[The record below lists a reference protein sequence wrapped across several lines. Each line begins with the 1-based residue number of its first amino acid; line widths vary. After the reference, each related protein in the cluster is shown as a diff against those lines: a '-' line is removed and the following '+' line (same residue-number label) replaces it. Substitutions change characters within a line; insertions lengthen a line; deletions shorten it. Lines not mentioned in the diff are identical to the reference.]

1 MTTSV
6 LDSPQTIDL
15 RVERLNRTILALS
28 LPSVAESLLS
38 TMVYMVDTILIG
50 WLNDPRA
57 LAAVGLSSTLMWA
70 SDGLFRA
77 ISISASAMVAR
88 YWGQRNFE
96 GARRVAG
103 QSLVLSVLVA
113 LLLMALLI
121 PVARAFIQVMGGE
134 PDVVALGT
142 GYVRI
147 ILATSVISY
156 PMTIATSI
164 MRATGDTQ
172 KPMYITALM
181 NALNVLAA
189 IVLIF
194 GWGQIPRLELQGA
207 ALSTSLARTVG
218 GIVALWV
225 LFAPKSP
232 VGLRL
237 AHVTKWD
244 WRLLWR
250 IVRIAWP
257 NVAETIVSRLG
268 FILFTR
274 ILASLGTVALAAHQ
288 VALRIESLAFM
299 PGWGLAT
306 AAAALVGQALGADK
320 VEVAELGIRRTLVLG
335 NAIMV
340 FLGLVFIAFGSF
352 IVRIFGLQD
361 PELIRGAVGLIRIS
375 SLELIG
381 LCSVMILGG
390 CLRGAGDTRTP
401 MIVTLAG
408 TVLFRVPI
416 TFLFVLI
423 LDGGLNGVWL
433 ATAVDWSMR
442 ALIMCLLYLRGKW
455 KTVTV

>member
-1 MTTSV
+1 MATTT
-6 LDSPQTIDL
+6 LEQPRTIDL
-15 RVERLNRTILALS
+15 SLERLNRTILTLS

-77 ISISASAMVAR
+77 ISISASAIVAR
-88 YWGQRNFE
+88 FWGERDFE
-96 GARRVAG
+96 EARRVAG

-113 LLLMALLI
+113 LLLMGLLI
-121 PVARAFIQVMGGE
+121 PIARRFIEVMGGE
-134 PDVVALGT
+134 PDVVVLGT
-142 GYVRI
+142 SYVRI

-172 KPMYITALM
+172 KPMYLTALM

-189 IVLIF
+189 FLLIF
-194 GWGQIPRLELQGA
+194 GWGPLPRLELQGA

-218 GIVALWV
+218 GLVALRV
-225 LFAPKSP
+225 LFGRKSS

-237 AHVTKWD
+237 THVFRWD
-244 WRLLWR
+244 GQMLWR
-250 IVRIAWP
+250 IIRIAWP
-257 NVAETIVSRLG
+257 NIVETIISRLG

-274 ILASLGTVALAAHQ
+274 ILSTLGTVALAAHQ

-306 AAAALVGQALGADK
+306 AAAALVGQALGAK
-320 VEVAELGIRRTLVLG
+320 RVEIAELGIRRTLLIG
-335 NAIMV
+335 NAIMALLAAAFV
-340 FLGLVFIAFGSF
+340 AFGSG

-361 PELIRGAVGLIRIS
+361 PELVRSAVALIRIS

-408 TVLFRVPI
+408 TVLFRVPL
-416 TFLFVLI
+416 TYFFVI
-423 LDGGLNGVWL
+423 VLDGGLSGVWL

-442 ALIMCLLYLRGKW
+442 ALILCVLYMRGRW
-455 KTVTV
+455 KTAMV